1 MSPRAVGGFV
11 CSFVLYASDC
21 AERLDR
27 FISAIM
33 LKAGALQRLFFV
45 CGLEEFMSPR
55 VSNSMHVAVFALYD
69 VRDDLIRSLCTI
81 SFFSAAADVSSSL
94 PRLSYRRV
102 HSQSAK

>member
-1 MSPRAVGGFV
+1 M

-21 AERLDR
+21 VERLDW
-27 FISAIM
+27 FISAIT
-33 LKAGALQRLFFV
+33 LKAGALRGPFFV

-55 VSNSMHVAVFALYD
+55 VSNNMQADVFALYD

-94 PRLSYRRV
+94 PRVSYRRV
-102 HSQSAK
+102 HSRSAK